1 MESSYYLCPHC
12 HTISYQ
18 SSGCPHCR
26 SRTTSIIPERLNIE
40 RIIPVQKRVSVTK
53 VTPIQKRKTIIP
65 KVVKK
70 KIGYSRNRKFVKRP
84 SNLIRKNYIRMENK
98 NDVENVLVDKIVN
111 FVFGA
116 NNSSK

>member
-70 KIGYSRNRKFVKRP
+70 KIGYSRNRKFVKSP
-84 SNLIRKNYIRMENK
+84 HKLIRESALSIEKRNIEYI
-98 NDVENVLVDKIVN
+98 LVDKII
-111 FVFGA
+111 
-116 NNSSK
+116 NSLFFKRKS